1 MATIP
6 AVLEALRTR
15 DLLDVLDEV
24 CRRRHV
30 TRADLCGRR
39 RTRAAA
45 SARQEI
51 WWLLRHHPEL
61 HFSFADIGRLF
72 GRDHTTIMAGVGA
85 HERRRGPPST

>member
-1 MATIP
+1 MATLS
-6 AVLEALRTR
+6 VLLEALRRR
-15 DLLDVLDEV
+15 DLLDAIDEV

-30 TRADLCGRR
+30 TRDDLCGRR
-39 RTRAAA
+39 RTRAAT

-72 GRDHTTIMAGVGA
+72 DRDHTTIMAGVCA
-85 HERRRGPPST
+85 HERRRGTSA